1 MSTILIVIGGIALLL
16 IALVV
21 VYLVLDFFLFAPRQA
36 RQFKQNYRMRSLDP
50 TGPFWWLP
58 GGAEK
63 RPSPVAAPEAEAVE
77 RIRQLQFALLL
88 ASIAIGYFAYRYFF

>member
-1 MSTILIVIGGIALLL
+1 MSVLTIIG
-16 IALVV
+16 ALVV
-21 VYLVLDFFLFAPRQA
+21 LLAVLIVVCLLLDFFLFAPRRE
-36 RQFKQNYRMRSLDP
+36 RQFQQNYVVRSLDP

-63 RPSPVAAPEAEAVE
+63 RPYPVSAPQAESIE

-88 ASIAIGYFAYRYFF
+88 ALIVIGYLSYRYFF